1 MSHTNTVLNL
11 RSQELVKSTRA
22 FNARG
27 TKVIRCEHCLVPLSE
42 CICADRPKVECQSAV
57 CFIMYRGEYFKPS
70 NTGRIIADVISDNHA
85 FVWERTYFDPA
96 LIALL
101 NNPDYQAIVVFP
113 QQYAEPSRWLN
124 EVSSAQQAIHKKPLF
139 VFLDG
144 TWREAKKMFKSPYL
158 AHLPVLGIQPT
169 EASTYQLREAAH
181 LHQLCTA
188 EVAIEVLKLA
198 KDTDAA
204 IALAKYFK
212 LFRHA
217 YMVHKPHLRP
227 IEPA

>member
-1 MSHTNTVLNL
+1 LSHINSVLSL
-11 RSQELVKSTRA
+11 RTQELAKSTRA

-27 TKVIRCEHCLVPLSE
+27 TKVLRCEHCLVPLSE
-42 CICADRPKVECQSAV
+42 CICAFRPHIECRSAA

-70 NTGRIIADVISDNHA
+70 NTGRIIADVMPDNHA
-85 FVWERTYFDPA
+85 FVWERTTFDPQ
-96 LIALL
+96 LLALL
-101 NNPDYQAIVVFP
+101 NDPKYQAIVVFP
-113 QQYAEPSRWLN
+113 HQYAEPSRWINALADISPSCAN
-124 EVSSAQQAIHKKPLF
+124 KTPLF

-169 EASTYQLREAAH
+169 AASTYQLREAAH

-198 KDTDAA
+198 NDNIAA
-204 IALAKYFK
+204 EALTHYFNI
-212 LFRHA
+212 FRHA

-227 IEPA
+227 I